1 LHLGQSQHRVVD
13 KEAASNLEFQRRLS
27 RKTKPPKVRDI
38 VCEFAERTIE
48 QTYFFEFRTDIY
60 IQLRLLSIELDPNQW
75 HSGTH

>member
-1 LHLGQSQHRVVD
+1 
-13 KEAASNLEFQRRLS
+13 
-27 RKTKPPKVRDI
+27 VRDI

-75 HSGTH
+75 HSGTHWKLPRDVFLSLASGRVRY